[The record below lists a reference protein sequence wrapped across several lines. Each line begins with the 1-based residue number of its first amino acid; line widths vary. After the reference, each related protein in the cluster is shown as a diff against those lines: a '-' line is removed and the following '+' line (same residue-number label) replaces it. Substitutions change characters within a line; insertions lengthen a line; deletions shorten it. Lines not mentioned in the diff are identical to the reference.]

1 MGWWVYLISVLFFFF
16 FQAEDGIR
24 DKLVTGVQT
33 CALPISPKPDA
44 REGQAGLPGV
54 TERLVVPKGRRS
66 LPVKSTNVGRGKEP
80 WLKANARSDEGPREI
95 GDEPSTSPK
104 GSEVA
109 GGVTRQSEG
118 IARLS
123 LLRPVRQ
130 GVPQGRAASRL
141 CLLQSQP
148 GRGRRGW

>member
-1 MGWWVYLISVLFFFF
+1 MP
-16 FQAEDGIR
+16 AR
-24 DKLVTGVQT
+24 DDHG
-33 CALPISPKPDA
+33 P
-44 REGQAGLPGV
+44 PGV
-54 TERLVVPKGRRS
+54 TERLVVPMKPANPG
-66 LPVKSTNVGRGKEP
+66 GGKEP

-148 GRGRRGW
+148 GRGRRGWADVRAHRGVRAGALAG